1 MLLQPSDDQAFFHET
16 TARFL
21 DEFAGVNEVRGLRH
35 DPAGYTAEYWRRGA
49 ELGWTSFLVDER
61 HGGGS
66 ISGAGLVD
74 LTLVAHE
81 FGCHAAPGP
90 LIATNAAAS
99 VLSRN
104 DSHPEVIAG
113 LLAGTT
119 VATWCVA
126 EPAPND
132 RLGAVACSAVVDGEH
147 LVLNGTK
154 RPVEAAGSADAFVV
168 VARTGEGLTIALV
181 PRDAEGVTVR
191 PLKSLD
197 LTRRYGAVEFRD
209 VRLPLSA
216 VVGVPGGAAGDVE
229 WARHVSIVI
238 ACAESVGAM
247 QRAFDM
253 TVEWG
258 FDRYSFGRPLASYQ
272 ALKHRYADMKSWLE
286 ASHAI
291 ADEAAAAVAAGTPD
305 ATLLVSAAKAFIGE
319 VGGELMQDCVQM
331 HGGIGVTFE
340 HDLHLF
346 MRRVVVNRSVDGSA
360 AEHRLRLADLAIG
373 KEVA

>member
-1 MLLQPSDDQAFFHET
+1 MLLQPSEDQQFFRET

-21 DEFAGVNEVRGLRH
+21 DEFAPVNEVRRLRD
-35 DPAGYTAEYWRRGA
+35 DPAGYAPDYWRRGA

-74 LTLVAHE
+74 LGLVAHE

-90 LIATNAAAS
+90 LITSNVAAGL
-99 VLSRN
+99 LSRN
-104 DSHPEVIAG
+104 DAHPEVVAG

-119 VATWCVA
+119 TVTWCLA

-132 RLGAVACSAVVDGEH
+132 RLGAVTLSVVADGEH
-147 LVLNGTK
+147 LVLNGAK
-154 RPVEAAGSADAFVV
+154 RPVEAAGSADAFLVV
-168 VARTGEGLTIALV
+168 GRTGEGITTVLV
-181 PRDAEGVTVR
+181 PRDTAGVAVR
-191 PLKSLD
+191 PLQSVD
-197 LTRRYGAVEFRD
+197 LTRRYGVVEFHD
-209 VRLPLSA
+209 VRVPVSA
-216 VVGVPGGAAGDVE
+216 AVGPIGGAAADVE
-229 WARHVSIVI
+229 WAQQVAIVI

-253 TVEWG
+253 TVEWA

-286 ASHAI
+286 AAHAI
-291 ADEAAAAVAAGTPD
+291 ADEAAAAVATGTPG
-305 ATLLVSAAKAFIGE
+305 AALLVSAAKAYIGE
-319 VGGELMQDCVQM
+319 AGGELMQDCVQM

-346 MRRVVVNRSVDGSA
+346 MRRLVVNRSVDGSA
-360 AEHRLRLADLAIG
+360 AEHRQRLAALAIAQ
-373 KEVA
+373 EVA

>member
-16 TARFL
+16 TGRFL
-21 DEFAGVNEVRGLRH
+21 DEFAGVNEVRRLR
-35 DPAGYTAEYWRRGA
+35 DDAAGYDADYWRRGA

-90 LIATNAAAS
+90 LIATNVVAA

-104 DSHPEVIAG
+104 NSHPEVITG

-126 EPAPND
+126 EPAPDD
-132 RLGAVACSAVVDGEH
+132 RLGVVECRAVVDGEY
-147 LVLNGTK
+147 LVLNGAK
-154 RPVEAAGSADAFVV
+154 RPVEAAGSADVFLV
-168 VARTGEGLTIALV
+168 VARTGDGLTVAVV
-181 PRDAEGVTVR
+181 PRHAEGVRVR
-191 PLKSLD
+191 SLQSVD
-197 LTRRYGAVEFRD
+197 LTRRYGAVEFED
-209 VRLPLSA
+209 VRVPLSA
-216 VVGVPGGAAGDVE
+216 VVGAPGGAAGDVE
-229 WARHVSIVI
+229 WARHLSIVI

-247 QRAFDM
+247 QRAFEM

-291 ADEAAAAVAAGTPD
+291 ADEAAAAVAAGRSNAPQ
-305 ATLLVSAAKAFIGE
+305 LVSAAKSYIGAA
-319 VGGELMQDCVQM
+319 GGELMQECVQL

-346 MRRVVVNRSVDGSA
+346 MRRVVVNRSIEGSTT
-360 AEHRLRLADLAIG
+360 EHRLRLAELAIAEG
-373 KEVA
+373 VA